1 MSDAESVVMTDL
13 PTEILR
19 ALAEAPAGDAAT
31 AAGTSLPKLAKRFG
45 ASGSAL
51 LRQLHMMSAA
61 RIGAHAGPGWVH
73 VEERDGRWL
82 AWLTESG
89 RAQLEATAA
98 ANVAVEATEELDS
111 DPQSFD
117 ESELEDLPAP
127 LVKRPVLRHPPQ
139 GGAVA
144 PTWQDDDVAAEVPVA
159 LVFNGISH
167 AVMMATPADLHEFA
181 LGFALSEGLI
191 DEVADCRSIEVHAPG
206 AAAVE
211 AGMPTACEVHLE
223 ISTRCFVRL
232 KDKRRALAGRTG
244 CGICGIDS
252 LEALDILPEPITPR
266 AWADALGADAVLRA
280 VETMPSMQVL
290 NAASGAI
297 HAAGWATRDGVLT
310 DLLEDVG
317 RHNAL
322 DKLIGRLA
330 AAGRLKEEGF
340 VVMSSRAS
348 YELVRKCSRLDIPLL
363 ATVSAPTSLAIDL
376 ANKAGLTLWGLCR
389 PPRAVRY
396 TGMEGRR
403 DSGEAAG

>member
-1 MSDAESVVMTDL
+1 MTDLPNDALDAPLTDL
-13 PTEILR
+13 PTELLR
-19 ALAEAPAGDAAT
+19 ALAEAPAGDSAST
-31 AAGTSLPKLAKRFG
+31 PGTSLPKLAKRFS

-61 RIGAHAGPGWVH
+61 RIGTHAGPGWVH

-82 AWLTESG
+82 AWITEAG
-89 RAQLEATAA
+89 RGQLAATDQ
-98 ANVAVEATEELDS
+98 ATGVGAKELDS
-111 DPQSFD
+111 DPDSA
-117 ESELEDLPAP
+117 LPPA
-127 LVKRPVLRHPPQ
+127 LVKRAVLRHPARD

-144 PTWQDDDVAAEVPVA
+144 WQDDDVAAEVPVA

-191 DEVADCRSIEVHAPG
+191 DSTADCRSIEVRGPG
-206 AAAVE
+206 ATAAE

-223 ISTRCFVRL
+223 ISARCFARL

-266 AWADALGADAVLRA
+266 AWVDALDVETVLRA
-280 VETMPSMQVL
+280 VDAMPSLQIL

-297 HAAGWATRDGVLT
+297 HAAGWASRDGVLT

-376 ANKAGLTLWGLCR
+376 AGQAGLTLWGLCR

-396 TGMEGRR
+396 TRG
-403 DSGEAAG
+403 